1 MHATAQERPGPNL
14 SSSLLHINYWLEF
27 FDVSNSMMH
36 HACRVTVVASP
47 KVPKSPKVL
56 PLQVSLPDSPTWTKG
71 PGRTWHGRPHL
82 RQNWENL
89 HSSRVTLLTQS
100 IIIYAYSSR
109 LKAPWNKPR
118 LCCSRMSFPNI
129 PPIFTSGISS
139 ADLVPVNLCV
149 PSEQLLVTLYC
160 GDSLARA
167 RHSIWISI
175 LQGRGVKIW
184 LSRIEPAYWWL

>member
-109 LKAPWNKPR
+109 LKAPEI
-118 LCCSRMSFPNI
+118 SRDCAALECHFP
-129 PPIFTSGISS
+129 TSLPSS
-139 ADLVPVNLCV
+139 QVGLVR
-149 PSEQLLVTLYC
+149 Q
-160 GDSLARA
+160 
-167 RHSIWISI
+167 IWCPLTYVSH
-175 LQGRGVKIW
+175 
-184 LSRIEPAYWWL
+184 LSSCWWHCIVETA